1 MSGWGGGFAPHPLAR
16 RLAIGHGSCMQQ
28 PLTLEQRLA
37 GYVPSPSARRLRRR
51 AFRTARPAACAQ
63 RIERQLDDG
72 VRIFELDRLLYDIE
86 VDAQRAWLQRLI
98 AFDAYCAR
106 RDAAPLATAEPGASR
121 GCRAACAIIQPA
133 LTAGRGAAW

>member
-1 MSGWGGGFAPHPLAR
+1 MSEWGGGFAPHPLAR

-37 GYVPSPSARRLRRR
+37 GYVPSPSGRRLRRQ
-51 AFRTARPAACAQ
+51 AFRRPAGGLRQ
-63 RIERQLDDG
+63 RIERQLDDA

-106 RDAAPLATAEPGASR
+106 RDAA
-121 GCRAACAIIQPA
+121 
-133 LTAGRGAAW
+133 GR